1 MNDIHS
7 LLKKYGLVINEL
19 EKKGRV
25 VIVGTS
31 DKKYV
36 VKQKNESNSNLF
48 PYLYS
53 RSFNYFP
60 HLYNTD
66 NLDKYDIFDYVND
79 ISMSD
84 QEKGQDIIYLV
95 GLLHSKTTFY
105 QKIDVEDYKIVYED
119 LKNKILNL
127 KNYYESLNNKID
139 DEIYMSPS
147 QYLLVRNISKIYA
160 SLNYSNYE
168 LDSWYD
174 IVKNKD
180 SKRVV
185 TLHNNLRL
193 DHLINNHLISW
204 NKSIIDSPIYDIYHF
219 YKNEY
224 KNLDFLELLKLYE
237 KKYPLLEDERRL
249 LFILM
254 SIPIK
259 YEVES
264 DEYSNTKKV
273 TEILEYLYITDKVI
287 SPYYAKKK
295 EEEY

>member
-31 DKKYV
+31 DKRYV

-147 QYLLVRNISKIYA
+147 QYLLVRSISKIYA

-168 LDSWYD
+168 LDNWYD
-174 IVKNKD
+174 IIKNKD

-224 KNLDFLELLKLYE
+224 KNLDFSELLKLYE

>member
-31 DKKYV
+31 DKRYV

-147 QYLLVRNISKIYA
+147 QYLLVRSISKIYA

-168 LDSWYD
+168 LDNWYD

-224 KNLDFLELLKLYE
+224 KNLDFSELLKLYE
-237 KKYPLLEDERRL
+237 KK
-249 LFILM
+249 
-254 SIPIK
+254 
-259 YEVES
+259 
-264 DEYSNTKKV
+264 
-273 TEILEYLYITDKVI
+273 
-287 SPYYAKKK
+287 
-295 EEEY
+295 

>member
-31 DKKYV
+31 DKRYV
-36 VKQKNESNSNLF
+36 VKQKNESNNNLF

-168 LDSWYD
+168 LDNWYD

-224 KNLDFLELLKLYE
+224 KNLDFSELLKLYE

-259 YEVES
+259 YEEES